1 MRQLPQSFDSDSLPS
16 LPSRGMKGA
25 IPVAYTEMSAG
36 PSYDPGPEPQ
46 SGHLME
52 YWRILARRKGTLLF
66 VVLAGTFAGFL
77 VTLPQTPIYQAR
89 TTLEIVGLNENFMNV
104 KESSPLNEGGGSS
117 DAVDLQTQVRI
128 LQSDSLI
135 ERVLTKI
142 RSDAEPSPEPVQ
154 MPRWRTMLKLPNPAP
169 GNPREEALA
178 YAKKHLKVRI
188 VGQTRILEIT
198 VDSPSPGIAAA
209 FANTLANEF
218 IDQNIESRWKTT
230 ERTGEWL
237 SRQLD
242 DMRVRLRTSEDRLQA
257 YAREAGLMFTDDDK
271 NNVSEE
277 KLRQVQEVLSAA
289 QADRISKE
297 SRVEMAKT
305 SPPEALPDVLNDQ
318 TLRDYQTKI
327 TELNR
332 QLADLSPTYKA
343 DYPKVQRLQAQLVT
357 LQSALDRER
366 SDILKRIQNEYEEAL
381 HREKLMTA
389 SYAAQRTVVTG
400 ESERSVQYSILKREV
415 ESNRQLYDTVLQQL
429 KQSTLAS
436 ALRASNIRVVDGA
449 RPPGKPYEPDV
460 PIDASLGLL
469 SGLFLG
475 VSFVITQERADRSIQ
490 APGETPHYL
499 NIPELGIVP
508 ADRIGI
514 RVRVRVSNKQQ
525 LPSADKVSAD
535 KVLEEPALS
544 VSNGRGSVELVT
556 WYRKSCLV
564 AESFRAVLVSILFTG
579 DKERQPR
586 VLLVTSSSPSEGK
599 STVVSNLG
607 IALAEVNQKV
617 LLIDADVRR
626 PRLHSIFKLKND
638 RGLSNL
644 LRSKDQTQD
653 AWRQHIQESG
663 VPNLFI
669 MTSGTST
676 SAATSLL
683 YSTRIPELLKE
694 LQEEFQ
700 TILLDTPPM
709 LQIPDAR
716 VLGRMADGVILVVR
730 AGQTTRDAAVAAGRR
745 FSEDGTAVLGTI
757 LNDWD
762 PKHSVNGYYGYSN
775 SYYRNY
781 YESYGSRR

>member
-1 MRQLPQSFDSDSLPS
+1 MR
-16 LPSRGMKGA
+16 GA
-25 IPVAYTEMSAG
+25 IPVAYTEVSAG

-66 VVLAGTFAGFL
+66 IVLAGTFAGFL

-128 LQSDSLI
+128 LQSESLI

-142 RSDAEPSPEPVQ
+142 RSDAAPSPEPVQ
-154 MPRWRTMLKLPNPAP
+154 MPRWRTLLKLPDPAP
-169 GNPREEALA
+169 GDPREDALA
-178 YAKKHLKVRI
+178 YARKHLKVRI

-198 VDSPSPGIAAA
+198 VDSTSPGIAAA

-218 IDQNIESRWKTT
+218 IDQNLESRWKTT
-230 ERTGEWL
+230 QRTGEWL

-242 DMRVRLRTSEDRLQA
+242 DMRVRLRNSEDRLQA
-257 YAREAGLMFTDDDK
+257 YAREAGLMFTDDNK

-277 KLRQVQEVLSAA
+277 KLRQVQQVLSAA
-289 QADRISKE
+289 QADRIAKE

-318 TLRDYQTKI
+318 TLRDYQAKI

-332 QLADLSPTYKA
+332 QLADLSPTYKS
-343 DYPKVQRLQAQLVT
+343 DYPKVQRVQAQLVT
-357 LQSALDRER
+357 LQSALDHER
-366 SDILKRIQNEYEEAL
+366 GDILKRIQNEYDEAL
-381 HREKLMTA
+381 HREKLLTA
-389 SYAAQRTVVTG
+389 DYAAQRTVVTG

-449 RPPGKPYEPDV
+449 HSPAKPYEPDV

-475 VSFVITQERADRSIQ
+475 VSLVITQERADRSIQ

-514 RVRVRVSNKQQ
+514 RVRVRVTNKQQ
-525 LPSADKVSAD
+525 LPAAE

-544 VSNGRGSVELVT
+544 VSSGQGSVELVT
-556 WYRKSCLV
+556 WYRKACLV

-579 DKERQPR
+579 DKEHQPR
-586 VLLVTSSSPSEGK
+586 VLLVTSSNPSEGK

-638 RGLSNL
+638 CGLSNL
-644 LRSKDQTQD
+644 LRSKDQTEG
-653 AWRQHIQESG
+653 AWRKHIQDSG
-663 VPNLFI
+663 VPNLYV

-683 YSTRIPELLKE
+683 YSTRVPELLKE
-694 LQEEFQ
+694 LQSEFQ

-775 SYYRNY
+775 SYYTKY
-781 YESYGSRR
+781 YNSYGSRR

>member
-1 MRQLPQSFDSDSLPS
+1 
-16 LPSRGMKGA
+16 
-25 IPVAYTEMSAG
+25 
-36 PSYDPGPEPQ
+36 
-46 SGHLME
+46 
-52 YWRILARRKGTLLF
+52 
-66 VVLAGTFAGFL
+66 
-77 VTLPQTPIYQAR
+77 
-89 TTLEIVGLNENFMNV
+89 MNV

-142 RSDAEPSPEPVQ
+142 RSDPAPSPEPVQ
-154 MPRWRTMLKLPNPAP
+154 MPRWRAMLKLPNPAP

-178 YAKKHLKVRI
+178 YARKHLKVRI

-198 VDSPSPGIAAA
+198 VDSTSPGIAAA

-242 DMRVRLRTSEDRLQA
+242 DMRVRLRNSEDRLQA

-277 KLRQVQEVLSAA
+277 KLRQVQQVLSAA

-318 TLRDYQTKI
+318 TLRDYQAKI

-357 LQSALDRER
+357 LQSALDHER
-366 SDILKRIQNEYEEAL
+366 SDILKRIQNEYDEAL
-381 HREKLMTA
+381 HREKLLTA

-449 RPPGKPYEPDV
+449 QPPGKPYEPDV

-525 LPSADKVSAD
+525 LSSAEKVSAD

-653 AWRQHIQESG
+653 AWRQHIQDSG
-663 VPNLFI
+663 VPNLYV

-683 YSTRIPELLKE
+683 YSTRVPELLKE
-694 LQEEFQ
+694 LQSEFQ

-781 YESYGSRR
+781 YDSYGSRR